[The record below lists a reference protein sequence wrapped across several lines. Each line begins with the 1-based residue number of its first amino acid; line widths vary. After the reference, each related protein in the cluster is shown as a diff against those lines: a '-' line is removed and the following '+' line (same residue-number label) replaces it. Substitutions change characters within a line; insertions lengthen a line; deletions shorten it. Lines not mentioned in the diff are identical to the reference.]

1 MHSIRFAL
9 AAVAGALVLP
19 GGALAATTVG
29 QLFPSNL
36 DTVPDATQ
44 VTGLHVSLPTPDC
57 ATQVSDCLDVASL
70 DQLDGFNIQPRLTI
84 PFSAPIDPK
93 TISSSTIFLVG
104 PTGQKIGINQ
114 VVLSSDLKTVYAESD
129 QQLAQD
135 TRYLLVV
142 TTGVRDANGDAV
154 GASTFRHDLNFGQTK
169 DPALKAYRKSILDML
184 PLAGPVDLA
193 AASVFTTQSITAI
206 SEKIRAQ
213 LTGSDVDFAL
223 GTRGER
229 TVFPAATTPLITVS
243 HQLGISSFAG
253 PSPMFAPSSPLFAG
267 IGTVAFGTYE
277 SPDYEN
283 AQGVIP
289 AVGTRTGVPEVQS
302 TNALEFT
309 LWEPAGT
316 APAGGW
322 PTVIFGHGFTDTK
335 DGAPVAVA
343 GTLARSGLATIAIN
357 VVGHGGGPNGTY
369 TAVTSHGAVTLP
381 DGGRAVDQNG
391 DGTFDSTEGVN
402 AIGPA
407 NGLISNRDGLRQTT
421 IDLMQLVKVLQGGV
435 DIDGDGTPDLST
447 SRIYYAGQSFGGI
460 YGVQLLGLDPD
471 IRAGVANVPGGPII
485 EIARLSPSF
494 RALVTLSLASRV
506 PSLLNG
512 PFPVAP
518 PAWGFT
524 ENMPLRNLP
533 PVIAT
538 PDQVAIQQVIED
550 SEWVEQA
557 ANPAAYA
564 PYLTQPVIIQ
574 FARGDET
581 VPNPTTS
588 AILRAGH
595 LASRAT
601 LFRNDLAFATVPGYN
616 VKNPHTF
623 LTNIDPTKTPAAVP
637 FAFAAQ
643 QQIATF
649 LASDGATTIDPDGSG
664 PYFETPT
671 SMVPEDLA
679 YLP

>member
-1 MHSIRFAL
+1 MISFRT
-9 AAVAGALVLP
+9 
-19 GGALAATTVG
+19 ALAATGVG

-36 DTVPDATQ
+36 YTAPDKTQ
-44 VTGLHVSLPTPDC
+44 VTGLHVALPTPNC
-57 ATQVSDCLDVASL
+57 ATHASDCLDVASL

-84 PFSAPIDPK
+84 PFSGPIDLS
-93 TISSSTIFLVG
+93 TVSSSTVFLVG
-104 PTGQKIGINQ
+104 PGGAKVGINQ
-114 VVLSSDLKTVYAESD
+114 VVWEPATNTLFAESD
-129 QQLAQD
+129 RQLAQD
-135 TRYLLVV
+135 TTYLLVV
-142 TTGVRDANGDAV
+142 TRGVHDASGAPLDAT
-154 GASTFRHDLNFGQTK
+154 TFRHDLNFGQTK
-169 DPALKAYRKSILDML
+169 DAAVKAYRKALLDAL
-184 PLAGPVDLA
+184 PMAMAGGAAPGDIA

-213 LTGSDVDFAL
+213 LTGSSVDFAL
-223 GTRGER
+223 GTHGER

-243 HQLGISSFAG
+243 HQTGASTFSN
-253 PSPMFAPSSPLFAG
+253 PSPLFAPSVPLFAG
-267 IGTVAFGTYE
+267 IGTVAFGRFD

-283 AQGVIP
+283 GDALIP
-289 AVGTRTGVPEVQS
+289 AVGTKTGVPAVQS
-302 TNALEFT
+302 VNHLEFT

-316 APAGGW
+316 PPAGGW

-343 GTLARSGLATIAIN
+343 GTFARNGLATIAIN

-369 TAVTSHGAVTLP
+369 TALTAGGPVTLP
-381 DGGRAVDQNG
+381 DGGRAVDQDGN
-391 DGTFDSTEGVN
+391 GTFDSTEGVN
-402 AIGPA
+402 ATGAANELIG
-407 NGLISNRDGLRQTT
+407 NRDGLRQTT
-421 IDLMQLVKVLQGGV
+421 IDLMQLVKVLQRGV
-435 DIDGDGTPDLST
+435 DVDGNGTADLST

-471 IRAGVANVPGGPII
+471 IRAGVPNVPGGPIN

-494 RALVTLSLASRV
+494 RPLVGIALITRSPSVYNAV
-506 PSLLNG
+506 PNST
-512 PFPVAP
+512 
-518 PAWGFT
+518 FT
-524 ENMPLRNLP
+524 NFVENMPLRNQP
-533 PVIAT
+533 TVVAT
-538 PDQVAIQQVIED
+538 PDQVAIQQVIENT
-550 SEWVEQA
+550 EWAQQA

-564 PYLTQPVIIQ
+564 PFVSQPVIIQ

-623 LTNIDPTKTPAAVP
+623 LTNIDPTKTPASLP

-643 QQIATF
+643 QQMATF
-649 LASDGATTIDPDGSG
+649 LGSDGTVTIDPDGAG